1 MKKNELKKKILEL
14 ELLNFAWRRGIC
26 WNQTILK
33 HRGWTPT
40 IVYCIMFGY
49 SAFSIFIICS
59 WGCVYFTGWYVFLKT
74 FPIIPPLQFFQFI
87 LRMSVR
93 SARKKFFLSNW
104 CPINIFLSLI
114 FKRNWVFAT
123 KSDLWQKLNS
133 FIS

>member
-1 MKKNELKKKILEL
+1 MKKNELKKKTLEL

-40 IVYCIMFGY
+40 IVYCIMFEY
-49 SAFSIFIICS
+49 SAFSILIICS

-93 SARKKFFLSNW
+93 SRAQEKSFF
-104 CPINIFLSLI
+104 F
-114 FKRNWVFAT
+114 V
-123 KSDLWQKLNS
+123 KLMPNLYILYFILK
-133 FIS
+133 FISKYFIALFKIT